1 MKTINKYFLSFGVA
15 VAAMGFSACTGDLDL
30 LPTDP
35 NTTTPA
41 TFAQDPEGYMNKVL
55 ADVYLQFATYGANG
69 NAAVEGFD
77 GGMSTFQRACF
88 ILEEIPSD
96 ETNWLATAD
105 VDYGLFQYGIVPS
118 NNRAVFGTYS
128 RFMINVAVCND
139 FIQTVQAGYFNL
151 DESLKPMADEYVRQ
165 CKILRSGA
173 YFYLISEFGNPPY
186 ADENCLIGSQPA
198 QIGREQ
204 AYANVVATL
213 ESVLAE
219 YGNAD
224 QTPAYGYVGKDV
236 CEALLVKFYL
246 NAEVFS
252 GVPAWD
258 KCLAHAQNIINRHKG
273 EGFNG
278 SGLAESYHA
287 LFGASNA
294 DYACGPQAA
303 GPNEII
309 WYIPQDE
316 EKLMS
321 YANGNFMMQAFG
333 GNSTPDDT
341 WQFSSQERLNSDS
354 PWKCATARKPLADVF
369 DFNDDYSECPDARVK
384 NWATGADGFLATN
397 DVLDQDHFG
406 SNGLLPIKYTNWNY
420 ELDGNYSAEQPAC
433 IGHPRVGYAMI
444 RLAEIY
450 LSAAEAIL
458 NGAGDKAT
466 ALEYVNYIRER
477 AGLDAWASTDL
488 SLASLRDERQRELYT
503 ECVRRT
509 DLVRYG
515 LWVKGYNWDW
525 KNNVRNGAD
534 FDEAFALYPIPAQ
547 FVTLGG
553 YQQNKGY

>member
-15 VAAMGFSACTGDLDL
+15 VAAMGFSACTDDLDL

-55 ADVYLQFATYGANG
+55 ADVYLQFATHGANN

-77 GGMSTFQRACF
+77 GGMSTFQRSCF

-139 FIQTVQAGYFNL
+139 FIQTVQAGYFHL
-151 DESLKPMADEYVRQ
+151 DENLKPKADEYIRQ
-165 CKILRSGA
+165 CKILRSAA

-219 YGNAD
+219 YGEGD
-224 QTPAYGYVGKDV
+224 QTPVYGYVGKDV

-258 KCLAHAQNIINRHKG
+258 KCLAHAQNIIKRHQG
-273 EGFNG
+273 EGFQG
-278 SGLAESYHA
+278 SGLAEKYWT

-294 DYACGPQAA
+294 DYACGAQAK

-316 EKLMS
+316 EKLLS
-321 YANGNFMMQAFG
+321 YANGDFMMQAFG
-333 GNSTPDDT
+333 GNSTPDDA
-341 WQFSSQERLNSDS
+341 WQYDSKQRLNSDS

-369 DFNDDYSECPDARVK
+369 DFNADYTDCPDERTW
-384 NWATGADGFLATN
+384 NWATGADGFLPTN
-397 DVLDQDHFG
+397 DVLDQAHFG

-420 ELDGNYSAEQPAC
+420 ELNGDKSDVQPAC
-433 IGHPRVGYAMI
+433 INHPRVGYAMI

-477 AGLDAWASTDL
+477 AGLDPWVSTDL
-488 SLASLRDERQRELYT
+488 SMASLRDERQRELYT

-515 LWVKGYNWDW
+515 LWVSGYNWDW

-534 FDEAFALYPIPAQ
+534 FDESFALYPIPAQ